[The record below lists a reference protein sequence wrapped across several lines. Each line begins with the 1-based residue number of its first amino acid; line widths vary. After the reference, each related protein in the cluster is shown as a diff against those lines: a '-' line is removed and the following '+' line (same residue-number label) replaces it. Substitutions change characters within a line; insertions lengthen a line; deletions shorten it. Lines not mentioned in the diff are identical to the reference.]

1 MLQRAKPRRRTRLHG
16 RANDPHDPGV
26 CQVPPSLREAG
37 IGGVVYLQFNI
48 NEFGTIQDET
58 VLKSA
63 HPKLDK
69 AALEALQCIPR
80 MEPRTQQGRPVRVT
94 YTIPVRFT
102 IR

>member
-1 MLQRAKPRRRTRLHG
+1 
-16 RANDPHDPGV
+16 V

-69 AALEALQCIPR
+69 AAL
-80 MEPRTQQGRPVRVT
+80 
-94 YTIPVRFT
+94 
-102 IR
+102 

>member
-1 MLQRAKPRRRTRLHG
+1 M
-16 RANDPHDPGV
+16 
-26 CQVPPSLREAG
+26 
-37 IGGVVYLQFNI
+37 VYLKFNV
-48 NEFGTIQDET
+48 NEFGTILDEIA
-58 VLKSA
+58 LKSA